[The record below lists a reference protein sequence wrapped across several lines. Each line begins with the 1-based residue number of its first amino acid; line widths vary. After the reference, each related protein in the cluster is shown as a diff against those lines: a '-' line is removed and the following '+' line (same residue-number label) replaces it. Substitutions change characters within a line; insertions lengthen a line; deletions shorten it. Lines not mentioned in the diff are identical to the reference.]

1 MTYEAFVLT
10 PESRAHV
17 IDNFPPKYPEVIAH
31 HVTYRFGVPKG
42 ESCLYGNIV
51 SVRVIGYAVEDGIEA
66 LVVAVNGQDRRPDGR
81 FYHITLS
88 LDRNK
93 GKKPQMSNE
102 MIERGFIPYSDG
114 ISFSAKFS
122 YI

>member
-31 HVTYRFGVPKG
+31 HVTHRFGVPKG
-42 ESCLYGNIV
+42 DSSLYGKIV
-51 SVRVIGYAVEDGIEA
+51 HIRVIGYAVEDGIEA
-66 LVVAVNGQDRRPDGR
+66 LVVAVNGQDRRPDGK

-102 MIERGFIPYSDG
+102 MIVRGFIPYSDG